1 MGSGGRQQCQLTDQK
16 TGNVVGE
23 VSFEISQ
30 VRHPIPPNHA
40 ACTGC
45 RALRQPTDQLPC
57 LPLNPQCRINV
68 AMHRKGF
75 ALQGPSPCAH
85 VTAGW
90 RHDRRRHGRW
100 HDGRQPAGV
109 PHIRVQ
115 ALIPK
120 ALHIPRVRSLP
131 CLIGT
136 PSFSEERPYVPFAKV
151 CLCCMVASCLMP
163 DTRRAATSARPA
175 MRRPQPVNTV
185 LTRCRW
191 YAAAA
196 AAAGLR
202 SAGRPGLQHHRP
214 AGRERPGHGPG
225 PGV

>member
-1 MGSGGRQQCQLTDQK
+1 MQVQVGSGGRQQCQLTDQK

-100 HDGRQPAGV
+100 HGGRQPAGV

-120 ALHIPRVRSLP
+120 ALHIPSCARSLALSALP
-131 CLIGT
+131 
-136 PSFSEERPYVPFAKV
+136 PFWKSVRV
-151 CLCCMVASCLMP
+151 CLLPRSAS
-163 DTRRAATSARPA
+163 AAWSPPA
-175 MRRPQPVNTV
+175 GC
-185 LTRCRW
+185 LTR
-191 YAAAA
+191 
-196 AAAGLR
+196 
-202 SAGRPGLQHHRP
+202 
-214 AGRERPGHGPG
+214 
-225 PGV
+225 GVQPPQLGWQ